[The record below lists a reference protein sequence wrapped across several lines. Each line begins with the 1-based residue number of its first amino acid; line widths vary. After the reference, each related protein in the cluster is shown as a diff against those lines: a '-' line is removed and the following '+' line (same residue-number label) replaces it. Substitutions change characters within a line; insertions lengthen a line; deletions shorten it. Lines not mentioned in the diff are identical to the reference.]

1 MPEEYPKKQGKP
13 SFPFSCSSNRE
24 HQYIEKDYHENCR
37 SFYNGFPRRVS
48 SPETVSIELNS
59 HRSVKVSVDEA
70 ELNSCSSAVSS
81 LHQDPEAESGIQD
94 HVFLEQEDDEVMSS
108 YVIEINC
115 DHKEGT
121 SETVSVDEAIAW
133 AKEKFQAHISEK
145 ELSMRQHS
153 DEQPIEMEGDV
164 FFLFGR
170 YILEAQQKK
179 MKKKIWYKLCRKA

>member
-164 FFLFGR
+164 FFFIWQK
-170 YILEAQQKK
+170 YIRSPTKK
-179 MKKKIWYKLCRKA
+179 NEKKNLV